1 MLEAIRRKFNEGW
14 YAARYKTFLKDFDGT
29 PFDYYM
35 AQGWRLGHDPHADFS
50 ELFYRAEY
58 DDVAQ
63 ALQDGAYSS
72 GFHHYLQH
80 GIAEG
85 RLAVPKAPLGRQ
97 FYEQA
102 YFHIDC
108 AYLEAQH
115 RIDPARYLSTYD
127 FYFIESRRTD
137 IDPNPLFSERGYL
150 YFHPDVVEARKN
162 RDPIVGCGFAHFLTT
177 GLAEGR
183 RICSV
188 SEFAR
193 LAARQAV
200 EANKQALEKNL
211 PQITHPVEIEYI
223 KHIRGYID
231 RFDLETR
238 EESGHG
244 FTVIVPDFLP
254 EILFGGYHCLFRIL
268 EVLKH
273 EHGLRLRLVVM
284 KQINPADAY
293 ANVHRMRLQYPG
305 VHELFE
311 SIEHVPNDRHLVVS
325 AGWDV
330 LSYACHTHYLAAQ
343 IGALSG
349 RLPYF
354 LIQDDESEFHGA
366 GSLRSFIRSAWDIP
380 HIGIYNSAIL
390 VAHFRAMRPQ
400 QFGEGYRWCSFE
412 NEIKPLTD
420 SQAEFIARHAHKRR
434 RTIVIYAR
442 PEAHAARN
450 EFAIIMLSLHK
461 LIEDGELDRDKWRI
475 LGVGSLHYCEAYE
488 IVPGYSVDIRPKMPV
503 DDYENLLKES
513 DVGISLISTP
523 HPGIIHFQMASFGL
537 STVTNTSAIRTA
549 ASLRAQSANIVP
561 SALSLAQMPGRIL
574 QAMRDSADLEA
585 RFANAQAQHTVDYAQ
600 EIAKVAD
607 FLAHH

>member
-1 MLEAIRRKFNEGW
+1 MLETIRRKFNEAW
-14 YAARYKTFLKDFDGT
+14 YAARYKAFLQDYEGQ

-35 AQGWRLGHDPHADFS
+35 AEGWRLGHDPHAEFS

-63 ALQDGAYSS
+63 ALIDGAYAS

-85 RLAVPKAPLGRQ
+85 RMAVPKPPLARL
-97 FYEQA
+97 FYEQG

-108 AYLEAQH
+108 SWLEAQY

-137 IDPNPLFSERGYL
+137 VDPNPLFSERGYL

-162 RDPIVGCGFAHFLTT
+162 RDPLAACGFAHFLTT
-177 GLAEGR
+177 GMAEGR
-183 RICSV
+183 KICSV

-193 LAARQAV
+193 LAARQSV
-200 EANKQALEKNL
+200 EASKQALEKNL
-211 PQITHPVEIEYI
+211 PQITHPVEIDFI
-223 KHIRGYID
+223 KHIRFYID
-231 RFDLETR
+231 RFDIETR
-238 EESGHG
+238 DESGHG
-244 FTVIVPDFLP
+244 FVVIVPDFLP

-268 EVLKH
+268 EVLKS
-273 EHGLRLRLVVM
+273 EHGQRLCLVVM

-293 ANVHRMRLQYPG
+293 ANVHRMRLQYPA
-305 VHELFE
+305 VHALFE
-311 SIEHVPNDRHLVVS
+311 SIVHMPNDRHLVLP

-343 IGALSG
+343 IGAQTG
-349 RLPYF
+349 RLPWF

-380 HIGIYNSAIL
+380 HIGIYNSATL
-390 VAHFRAMRPQ
+390 VAHFRALRPQ
-400 QFGEGYRWCSFE
+400 QFHEDYRWCSFE
-412 NEIKPLTD
+412 NEIKPLAD
-420 SQAEFIARHAHKRR
+420 SKAEFIARHAHKRR
-434 RTIVIYAR
+434 RTMVIYAR

-450 EFAIIMLSLHK
+450 EFAIIMLSLRQ
-461 LIEDGELDRDKWRI
+461 LIENGELDRDQWRI
-475 LGVGSLHYCEAYE
+475 LGVGSLHYCETYE
-488 IVPGYSVDIRPKMPV
+488 IAPGFSIDVRPKMPI
-503 DDYENLLKES
+503 DDYEKLLKES

-537 STVTNTSAIRTA
+537 STVTNTTAIRTA
-549 ASLRAQSANIVP
+549 QSLRALSANIVP
-561 SALSLAQMPGRIL
+561 SALSLAEMPGRIR
-574 QAMRDSADLEA
+574 QAMQHSVDLEA
-585 RFANAQAQHTVDYAQ
+585 RYANAQALRTVDYDQ
-600 EIAKVAD
+600 EIARVAA
-607 FLAHH
+607 FLAQP

>member
-193 LAARQAV
+193 LAA
-200 EANKQALEKNL
+200 
-211 PQITHPVEIEYI
+211 
-223 KHIRGYID
+223 
-231 RFDLETR
+231 
-238 EESGHG
+238 
-244 FTVIVPDFLP
+244 
-254 EILFGGYHCLFRIL
+254 
-268 EVLKH
+268 
-273 EHGLRLRLVVM
+273 
-284 KQINPADAY
+284 
-293 ANVHRMRLQYPG
+293 
-305 VHELFE
+305 
-311 SIEHVPNDRHLVVS
+311 
-325 AGWDV
+325 
-330 LSYACHTHYLAAQ
+330 Q

-461 LIEDGELDRDKWRI
+461 LIEDGELDRDK
-475 LGVGSLHYCEAYE
+475 
-488 IVPGYSVDIRPKMPV
+488 
-503 DDYENLLKES
+503 
-513 DVGISLISTP
+513 
-523 HPGIIHFQMASFGL
+523 
-537 STVTNTSAIRTA
+537 
-549 ASLRAQSANIVP
+549 
-561 SALSLAQMPGRIL
+561 
-574 QAMRDSADLEA
+574 
-585 RFANAQAQHTVDYAQ
+585 
-600 EIAKVAD
+600 
-607 FLAHH
+607 